1 GGSSWFL
8 PCGCLYVRRDV
19 VVVVVVGVLSELLIN
34 SGPGPAVY
42 RSHRQIR
49 EERPREASWEP
60 DGCIDRL
67 FFQLQLSMIPLQAE
81 WAEQKDKALS
91 RSEDP
96 LQCLHCPNPD
106 PLIRSRPLSDVYPS
120 QVIAD
125 RNSVPYLLSGCG
137 AQVQPV
143 GAAPISDE
151 SRINGINHSAWSNPV
166 IGQAEGRPHNSRI
179 MRLFSNSRKGVIPPS
194 SPAADCPNNDSNGS
208 PQPWTGFSGLG
219 VMDSF
224 KKLRSSVLQG
234 IQSKGA
240 ATGNLGQNVP
250 LADVEMPNGSAGS
263 SSEREPTDA
272 AHHLTTAEGNLV
284 SNESLADQKS
294 ATVEQYGSDI
304 EDYDDE
310 EAESGLTRN
319 SRFSRSMR
327 KAYGAGR
334 ISLLDT
340 NNGRSVG
347 SDKNDTTSST
357 QISNHTSQ
365 VDIQTET
372 QKENIN
378 VNVLSRLS
386 KSAEN
391 LHIFR
396 RKSHCPGPP
405 SPQEDHQKITLSN
418 GTPSIQR
425 TASTSS
431 VDLRG
436 RRSPMKNKG
445 PMVKLIGSM
454 TDLTSRRKQSPSPS
468 PTTPSPI
475 SPLCRLH
482 DDYSRRLPCLQSSER
497 QRRPVAV
504 TAQVSSVRCTPLI
517 HAQAEDNTE
526 LQLHQVVSNPLSSGP
541 RDSPEQISADISA
554 QHELLPASTTS
565 NAKQMVECVS
575 PPLSKREASQ
585 QQPDFASIPNEVRLR
600 TYKSPH
606 VMNCICRGP
615 DPDREKPEVRFSF
628 TGSIVV
634 LLVEKSHMMKGVK
647 SHLQE
652 QESISRTEKVSNS
665 PVSPTPLTDGAAAST
680 ETASVKPRQRSGR
693 PRPRPISDYAQLVSR
708 KHCIPEEV
716 EERTSDA
723 QLQENCSSNGNGSN
737 PDNCSLN
744 GEVQR
749 HRPVSVIGAV
759 DLFATDTELKEDRLP
774 SPLSR
779 PPIPSHKVPPYRGV
793 SARFRP
799 CALSQSTPIGLDRVG
814 RRRLHRVLSAGVSEC
829 SATLDDS
836 VSEEEEEESSF
847 EELADGTPYLQ
858 PGVELSVLNE
868 WIISGHAVYAEA
880 LWDHV
885 TMEEQELA
893 FKAGDVIR
901 LLDASHKDWWWGR
914 GGDREAWFPSS
925 FVRVRGLVEFA
936 LDAFQVRVNQED
948 SSTESV
954 ESVADQ
960 EDPAPRDKPNTQ
972 HREQMRTNVVQ
983 EIMNTERIYI
993 KHLKD
998 ICEGYIR
1005 QCRKNSSM
1013 FTELQLKTIFSN
1025 IEDIYRF
1032 QRQFVRELEKKYNK
1046 EEPHLSEIGSCFLM
1060 QGEGFSIY
1068 SEYCNTHPAAC
1079 AELQRLMKMGKYKH
1093 FFEACRLLQQ
1103 MIDISIA
1110 GFLLTPVQKICKYPL
1125 QLGEL
1130 LKYTP
1135 KDHRDHTGVSQAYE
1149 AMKKVASLINE
1160 RKRRLESIDTIAHW
1174 QVAILHWEGPDV
1186 LERSS
1191 ELIHSGELTRAVR
1204 QGKPQQRSFFLFD
1217 HQLVYCKKDVLR
1229 RDLLHYRGRLD
1240 MDEIEVV
1247 DVADGRDPDL
1257 GLTLKNALRL
1267 RNASTL
1273 EFMCMLCCRKV
1284 EDKQRWLEAFAKE
1297 RQRVKEDEEMGELFS
1312 AGGKTLLLHRAMQQ
1326 MVGSEGIDI
1335 SDEQRKQAIANAR
1348 RPKHGKIKS
1357 KENYFYKARH
1367 ITIPTSVPQQ
1377 QVFSLAEPPRR
1388 KPYHLLYSIT
1398 RSAFFRK

>member
-1 GGSSWFL
+1 MS
-8 PCGCLYVRRDV
+8 R
-19 VVVVVVGVLSELLIN
+19 
-34 SGPGPAVY
+34 
-42 RSHRQIR
+42 
-49 EERPREASWEP
+49 
-60 DGCIDRL
+60 
-67 FFQLQLSMIPLQAE
+67 
-81 WAEQKDKALS
+81 AEQKDKALS

-120 QVIAD
+120 QVVAD

-240 ATGNLGQNVP
+240 ATGNLGQNAP

-284 SNESLADQKS
+284 SNGSLADQKS

-517 HAQAEDNTE
+517 HAQPEDNTE

-565 NAKQMVECVS
+565 NTKQMVECVS

-585 QQPDFASIPNEVRLR
+585 QQPDFASIPNEV
-600 TYKSPH
+600 
-606 VMNCICRGP
+606 
-615 DPDREKPEVRFSF
+615 
-628 TGSIVV
+628 
-634 LLVEKSHMMKGVK
+634 K

-652 QESISRTEKVSNS
+652 QESIPRTEKVSNS
-665 PVSPTPLTDGAAAST
+665 PVSPTPPTDGAAAST

-716 EERTSDA
+716 AETNYEERTSDA

-759 DLFATDTELKEDRLP
+759 DLFATDTELKKDRLP

-925 FVRVRGLVEFA
+925 FVR
-936 LDAFQVRVNQED
+936 VRVNQED

-1297 RQRVKEDEEMGELFS
+1297 RQRVKEDEEMG
-1312 AGGKTLLLHRAMQQ
+1312 
-1326 MVGSEGIDI
+1326 IDI

-1348 RPKHGKIKS
+1348 RPKHGKIKTVGYADS
-1357 KENYFYKARH
+1357 VPPHQNLPPLQQRH

>member
-1 GGSSWFL
+1 MS
-8 PCGCLYVRRDV
+8 R
-19 VVVVVVGVLSELLIN
+19 
-34 SGPGPAVY
+34 
-42 RSHRQIR
+42 
-49 EERPREASWEP
+49 
-60 DGCIDRL
+60 
-67 FFQLQLSMIPLQAE
+67 
-81 WAEQKDKALS
+81 AEQKDKVLS

-96 LQCLHCPNPD
+96 LQCLHRPNPN

-120 QVIAD
+120 QVVVD
-125 RNSVPYLLSGCG
+125 RSSVPYLLSGCG

-151 SRINGINHSAWSNPV
+151 SRINGISPSAWSNPV
-166 IGQAEGRPHNSRI
+166 IGQAEVRPHNSRI

-194 SPAADCPNNDSNGS
+194 SPTADCPNNDSNGG
-208 PQPWTGFSGLG
+208 PQPWTGLSGLG
-219 VMDSF
+219 VVDSF

-240 ATGNLGQNVP
+240 ATSSLGQNVP

-263 SSEREPTDA
+263 SSEREPADA
-272 AHHLTTAEGNLV
+272 AHLLTTAEGNLV
-284 SNESLADQKS
+284 SNGSLADQKS
-294 ATVEQYGSDI
+294 ATIEQYGSDI

-310 EAESGLTRN
+310 EAESGITRN

-334 ISLLDT
+334 ITLLDT
-340 NNGRSVG
+340 KNGR

-357 QISNHTSQ
+357 QIPNPSL
-365 VDIQTET
+365 
-372 QKENIN
+372 KED
-378 VNVLSRLS
+378 
-386 KSAEN
+386 
-391 LHIFR
+391 
-396 RKSHCPGPP
+396 
-405 SPQEDHQKITLSN
+405 PQRITLSN

-436 RRSPMKNKG
+436 RRSPTKNKG

-454 TDLTSRRKQSPSPS
+454 TDLTGRRKQSPSPS
-468 PTTPSPI
+468 PTSPSPI
-475 SPLCRLH
+475 SPLSRLH

-517 HAQAEDNTE
+517 HAQPEDSAD
-526 LQLHQVVSNPLSSGP
+526 LQSHQGVADPLSSGP
-541 RDSPEQISADISA
+541 RESPEQISADISA

-575 PPLSKREASQ
+575 PPLSEREALQ
-585 QQPDFASIPNEVRLR
+585 QQPDFASIPNEV
-600 TYKSPH
+600 
-606 VMNCICRGP
+606 
-615 DPDREKPEVRFSF
+615 
-628 TGSIVV
+628 
-634 LLVEKSHMMKGVK
+634 K

-652 QESISRTEKVSNS
+652 QESILQTDKVSPAGS
-665 PVSPTPLTDGAAAST
+665 SPPLDPPACLSSTPVSPTPPTDGAAAST
-680 ETASVKPRQRSGR
+680 ESASVKPRQRSGR

-716 EERTSDA
+716 AETNYEERTQDA
-723 QLQENCSSNGNGSN
+723 QLQEDCRSSGNVSN

-759 DLFATDTELKEDRLP
+759 DLFAADTELKEDRLP

-925 FVRVRGLVEFA
+925 FVRVR
-936 LDAFQVRVNQED
+936 VNQED

-960 EDPAPRDKPNTQ
+960 EEPAPRDKPSTQ

-1135 KDHRDHTGVSQAYE
+1135 KDHRDHAGVSEAYE

-1160 RKRRLESIDTIAHW
+1160 RKRRLESIDTIAQW

-1273 EFMCMLCCRKV
+1273 EFMCMMCCRKV

-1297 RQRVKEDEEMGELFS
+1297 RQRVKEDQEM
-1312 AGGKTLLLHRAMQQ
+1312 
-1326 MVGSEGIDI
+1326 GIDI

-1348 RPKHGKIKS
+1348 RPKHGKIKTVGYADS
-1357 KENYFYKARH
+1357 VPPHQNLPPLQQRH

-1398 RSAFFRK
+1398 RSALFRK